1 MYERERNRDR
11 DRERERRN
19 GIRTVFWEVQGSP
32 VRTLVSS
39 PVRWGLGRG
48 NLAFSFSFLCKESEE
63 PEPED
68 GGRERKRSILC
79 LLRGWEALIPK
90 GTSTGTRDGVRPD
103 QGKSRAA
110 GQLEGVVLVTQSAA
124 TTSQPLPA
132 LWL

>member
-1 MYERERNRDR
+1 M
-11 DRERERRN
+11 
-19 GIRTVFWEVQGSP
+19 
-32 VRTLVSS
+32 
-39 PVRWGLGRG
+39 
-48 NLAFSFSFLCKESEE
+48 AFSFFLPLQREEE

-110 GQLEGVVLVTQSAA
+110 GQLEGWCS
-124 TTSQPLPA
+124 
-132 LWL
+132 